1 MPFPAALAIL
11 AILTGF
17 ASGALP
23 VDAQKPVDFSKLK
36 QGQAIYK
43 VNQ

>member
-1 MPFPAALAIL
+1 MPFAGAIVIL

-23 VDAQKPVDFSKLK
+23 VDNAKAVDLSKLK

-43 VNQ
+43 VNP

>member
-1 MPFPAALAIL
+1 MPFAGAIFIL

-17 ASGALP
+17 SSGALP
-23 VDAQKPVDFSKLK
+23 VDTSKPVDLNKLK
-36 QGQAIYK
+36 NGEAVYV

>member
-1 MPFPAALAIL
+1 MPFAGAIMIL
-11 AILTGF
+11 GILTGF

-23 VDAQKPVDFSKLK
+23 LDTSKPVDLSKLS